1 MANDTQQSDSK
12 QSATQ
17 QSVLKQ
23 PVPQRSVTSLVY
35 THDKP
40 VELFE
45 LFNDLIYVYAISQMT
60 DILPHVRGPVSGWYV
75 VVYFLACLVVLQ
87 SWLFLTNYVN
97 RFGRSTWPERIVES
111 ISMVAVIYLSTT
123 ISHDFAAYT
132 MPFAVSMCIMLASI
146 SALYLMHSTRREPG
160 ALFAR
165 HFGILLAI
173 FAALYLCIACINS
186 FIPHVVTAVVLSAL
200 IIAGISVPAFIR
212 TGFDPAFVDTGHL
225 VERFEEFIILTF
237 GETVVQMT
245 GLFDVQHFS
254 LAPILVFVNV
264 LLLFATYVSFIHTM
278 IDHHLNG
285 SRAMPFVY
293 LHFVMIIAVNGLTIS
308 MSVLCHSLAGGLGL
322 IAVSEVAFYAALVGN
337 NVYARKPE
345 KLTPVDFLL
354 ITTAIAVGLVV
365 CAMFSSSLIG
375 ILGGILLT
383 RGGVFA
389 VFLHRHHS
397 ATAVHHLAT
406 VTA

>member
-1 MANDTQQSDSK
+1 M
-12 QSATQ
+12 
-17 QSVLKQ
+17 
-23 PVPQRSVTSLVY
+23 TSSVY

-45 LFNDLIYVYAISQMT
+45 LFNDFIYVYAISQMT

-75 VVYFLACLVVLQ
+75 AVYFLSCLVVLQ

-97 RFGRSTWPERIVES
+97 RFGRSTWSERIVES
-111 ISMVAVIYLSTT
+111 INMIAVIYLSTT

-132 MPFAVSMCIMLASI
+132 TPFAVSMCIMLASI
-146 SALYLMHSTRREPG
+146 ATLYLLHNTRPEPD

-173 FAALYLCIACINS
+173 FAALYACIACVNS

-200 IIAGISVPAFIR
+200 IIAGISVPALVR
-212 TGFDPAFVDTGHL
+212 TGFNPAFVDTDHL
-225 VERFEEFIILTF
+225 VERFEEFVILTF

-245 GLFDVQHFS
+245 RLFDVRHFS
-254 LAPILVFVNV
+254 LAPILVFINV
-264 LLLFATYVSFIHTM
+264 LLLFATYVTFIHTM

-285 SRAMPFVY
+285 SRAMVFVY

-308 MSVLCHSLAGGLGL
+308 LSVLDHSLVGGLRL
-322 IAVSEVAFYAALVGN
+322 IAISEVAFYAALVGN

-345 KLTPVDFLL
+345 KLIPVDFIL
-354 ITTAIAVGLVV
+354 IAATIAVGLVV
-365 CAMFSSSLIG
+365 CAVFSSSLIG
-375 ILGGILLT
+375 ILAGILLT
-383 RGGVFA
+383 RSGVFA
-389 VFLHRHHS
+389 IFLHRHHS
-397 ATAVHHLAT
+397 ATAAHHPAT
-406 VTA
+406 VTV